1 MITNH
6 FKLHIPRTF
15 KCHQYDIELE
25 ALNQDGSWRVAKK
38 DDRFVILNKI
48 LAREHFPLV
57 WYDEGKCL
65 YSVDLL
71 VDFKDQYEIVV
82 KEKTSDREQ
91 KYRLSLIKLVKSYDI
106 QVRFRRQLS
115 DRGTVR

>member
-1 MITNH
+1 M
-6 FKLHIPRTF
+6 
-15 KCHQYDIELE
+15 
-25 ALNQDGSWRVAKK
+25 
-38 DDRFVILNKI
+38 ILNKI
-48 LAREHFPLV
+48 VAREHFPLV

-71 VDFKDQYEIVV
+71 VGFKDQHEIVV

-106 QVRFRRQLS
+106 QVRSADSSTVGEPFG
-115 DRGTVR
+115 DRLGPLRFHGE